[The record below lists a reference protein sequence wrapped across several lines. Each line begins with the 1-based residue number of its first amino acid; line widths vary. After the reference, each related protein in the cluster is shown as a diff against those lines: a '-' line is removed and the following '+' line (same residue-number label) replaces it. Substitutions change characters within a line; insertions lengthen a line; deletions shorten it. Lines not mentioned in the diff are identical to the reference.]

1 MRPLLKAMSILLVIV
16 CCNDWTPEECY
27 RFCLS
32 RQVPLPQLR
41 LELPRKYC
49 KRFPTNT
56 FISLTKIFLTF
67 ANKYV
72 YKIMLDLWNL
82 LFWSEKLLHGS
93 PPILIFLINFFCPF
107 LPRQHHHTGAYRAD
121 NFRCTMHQS
130 INESTIAV

>member
-1 MRPLLKAMSILLVIV
+1 M

-49 KRFPTNT
+49 SHFPTNT

-72 YKIMLDLWNL
+72 YKIMLDLKPSVSVGEAFAWVPFNPDISDKFFSVPSYL
-82 LFWSEKLLHGS
+82 ANTITLGQIGLKILVAPCINRSTNQRSLFNFNFNQ
-93 PPILIFLINFFCPF
+93 IYDRIF
-107 LPRQHHHTGAYRAD
+107 
-121 NFRCTMHQS
+121 
-130 INESTIAV
+130 

>member
-1 MRPLLKAMSILLVIV
+1 MSIVLVIV

-49 KRFPTNT
+49 SHFPTNT

-72 YKIMLDLWNL
+72 YKIMLDLKPFVSVGEAFAWVPLNPDI
-82 LFWSEKLLHGS
+82 SDKL
-93 PPILIFLINFFCPF
+93 FFCPF
-107 LPRQHHHTGAYRAD
+107 LPRQHHHIGANRAK
-121 NFRCTMHQS
+121 NSRCTMHQS
-130 INESTIAV
+130 INESKIAV